1 MTQSPPSRP
10 LSAGLPGPTFQ
21 LPPAPG
27 RADRTGCPWHDV
39 KEKLREVGLRPTRQ
53 RMALGWILFA
63 KGDRHVT
70 AEMLYEEATRAKV
83 PVSLAT
89 VYNTLHQF
97 TEVGL
102 LRQVAVDGSKAYFDT
117 NNSEHHHFFI
127 EDQNDLMDIPSNEV
141 LVGKAPVA
149 PEGYEIARIDVVVRL
164 RRGSRADPGNRDE
177 SLDLL
182 VRINAPQLVLL
193 DPAVKTVAGDLAPFA
208 GAVFDRAQHADL
220 QLRRHRALG
229 VGLGIDRRQVGL
241 RFQLHGRRCACP
253 TAASDRPSPRCRRN
267 RGCGASSRTRR

>member
-1 MTQSPPSRP
+1 MAYSDFTCNDFFGLTAIPVPLCTQSS
-10 LSAGLPGPTFQ
+10 LSASSFAFGPTA
-21 LPPAPG
+21 PANQQPQAA
-27 RADRTGCPWHDV
+27 RADLTGCPWHDV
-39 KEKLREVGLRPTRQ
+39 KAKLRDVGLRPTRQ

-127 EDQNDLMDIPSNEV
+127 EDQNDLMDIPSSDV
-141 LVGKAPVA
+141 VVGKAPVP

-164 RRGSRADPGNRDE
+164 RRKQG
-177 SLDLL
+177 
-182 VRINAPQLVLL
+182 
-193 DPAVKTVAGDLAPFA
+193 
-208 GAVFDRAQHADL
+208 
-220 QLRRHRALG
+220 
-229 VGLGIDRRQVGL
+229 
-241 RFQLHGRRCACP
+241 
-253 TAASDRPSPRCRRN
+253 
-267 RGCGASSRTRR
+267 